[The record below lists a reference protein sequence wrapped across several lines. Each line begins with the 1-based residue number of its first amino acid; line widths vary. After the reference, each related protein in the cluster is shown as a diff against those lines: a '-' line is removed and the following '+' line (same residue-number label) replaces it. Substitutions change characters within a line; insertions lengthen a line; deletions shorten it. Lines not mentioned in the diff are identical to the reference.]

1 MLRHQPLTN
10 SSKSDMLCVD
20 LPSRKTGKNLYSHI
34 LNKKE
39 FLLLNWCLHSTD
51 SVSPCISNLN
61 WQELLDFAKRQT
73 IVGVYWQGIQRLG
86 DVANKPTEDDVMEWM
101 GAYTQIVRR
110 NAKTNDTVT
119 NLAKF
124 MQSKDIGFFV
134 FKGQTV
140 ASYYP
145 FPEMRTSGDVDFYV
159 FKKDWDR
166 AKSLLEK
173 EVTITDDHSGQHLE
187 FTKDGIPFE
196 MHYHTA
202 VFASSSK
209 QRYWD
214 ELIES
219 YFEEVLDRVVING
232 VEVPTL
238 PPTLNAIYLFIHIY
252 HHFLKEGIALRQ
264 FIDWM
269 MFFEAKHDE
278 IVVSELT
285 AKLERIGLLRAF
297 KVFGAILT
305 EILGMDKKFFPYS
318 LTDSDKMYVDKIM
331 SIVLQYG
338 NFGKYGRKEQ
348 QGGWRHSMETGLR
361 AFCHIIQFFW
371 LSPEENLF
379 WLPKLLRQSLIKNL
393 A

>member
-1 MLRHQPLTN
+1 MEETKYLEFIRWSLHHTDAAP
-10 SSKSDMLCVD
+10 SFISKID
-20 LPSRKTGKNLYSHI
+20 
-34 LNKKE
+34 
-39 FLLLNWCLHSTD
+39 
-51 SVSPCISNLN
+51 
-61 WQELLDFAKRQT
+61 WQELLSFAKKQT
-73 IVGVYWQGIQRLG
+73 IIGIYWQGIQRLG
-86 DVANKPTEDDVMEWM
+86 DVANKPSEDDVMDWM
-101 GAYTQIVRR
+101 GEYTKIVRR
-110 NAKTNDTVT
+110 NTKTDDAVAW
-119 NLAKF
+119 LANF
-124 MQSKDIGFFV
+124 MHSNDIGFFV

-145 FPEMRTSGDVDFYV
+145 TPEIRTSGDVDFYV

-187 FTKDGIPFE
+187 FTKDGITFE

-202 VFASSSK
+202 VFASGSK

-219 YFEEVLDRVVING
+219 YFNEVLDHAKIND

-238 PPTLNAIYLFIHIY
+238 PPTLNAIYLFVHIY

-285 AKLERIGLLRAF
+285 AKLERLGLLRAF
-297 KVFGAILT
+297 KAFGAVLT
-305 EILGMDKKFFPYS
+305 VVLGMETKFFPYS
-318 LTDSDKMYVDKIM
+318 LTDNDKRYVNKIM
-331 SIVLQYG
+331 AIVLRYG

-348 QGGWRHSMETGLR
+348 QGGWKHSIETGLR
-361 AFCHIIQFFW
+361 SIRHITQFFW
-371 LSPEENLF
+371 LSPAENLL
-379 WLPKLLRQSLIKNL
+379 WIPKLTIRSIDKNRH
-393 A
+393 

>member
-1 MLRHQPLTN
+1 MRISVLSKNIKFLR
-10 SSKSDMLCVD
+10 
-20 LPSRKTGKNLYSHI
+20 
-34 LNKKE
+34 
-39 FLLLNWCLHSTD
+39 WCLHPTGNDPAGISTID
-51 SVSPCISNLN
+51 
-61 WQELLDFAKRQT
+61 WQKLLSFAKKQT
-73 IVGVYWQGIQRLG
+73 IIGIYWQGIQKLG
-86 DVANKPTEDDVMEWM
+86 DVVNKPSEDDVMDWIGE
-101 GAYTQIVRR
+101 YIKIVRR
-110 NAKTNDTVT
+110 NTKTDDAVAW
-119 NLAKF
+119 LAKF
-124 MQSKDIGFFV
+124 MRSNDIGFFV

-145 FPEMRTSGDVDFYV
+145 TPEIRTSGDVDFYV

-196 MHYHTA
+196 IHYHTA
-202 VFASSSK
+202 VFASGSK

-214 ELIES
+214 ELIEN
-219 YFEEVLDRVVING
+219 YFDDVLDHVEING

-238 PPTLNAIYLFIHIY
+238 PPTLNSIYLFVHIY

-285 AKLERIGLLRAF
+285 SKLERLGLLRAF
-297 KVFGAILT
+297 KGFGSILT
-305 EILGMDKKFFPYS
+305 EVLGMDVKFFPYS
-318 LTDSDKMYVDKIM
+318 LTYRDKKYVDKIM
-331 SIVLQYG
+331 SIVLRYG

-348 QGGWRHSMETGLR
+348 QGGWKHSIETGLR
-361 AFCHIIQFFW
+361 SIRHITQFFW
-371 LSPEENLF
+371 LSPAENLL
-379 WLPKLLRQSLIKNL
+379 WIPKLTIRSIDKNRH
-393 A
+393 

>member
-1 MLRHQPLTN
+1 MEEIKYLDFIRWSLHHT
-10 SSKSDMLCVD
+10 DAA
-20 LPSRKTGKNLYSHI
+20 PS
-34 LNKKE
+34 
-39 FLLLNWCLHSTD
+39 F
-51 SVSPCISNLN
+51 ISEID
-61 WQELLDFAKRQT
+61 WQELLSFAKKQT
-73 IVGVYWQGIQRLG
+73 IIGLFWQGIQRLG
-86 DVANKPTEDDVMEWM
+86 DVANKPSEDDVMDWM
-101 GAYTQIVRR
+101 GEYTKIVRR
-110 NAKTNDTVT
+110 YTKTDDAVAW
-119 NLAKF
+119 LANF
-124 MQSKDIGFFV
+124 MRSNDIGFFV

-145 FPEMRTSGDVDFYV
+145 MPEIRTSGDVDFYV

-187 FTKDGIPFE
+187 FTKDGVPFE

-202 VFASSSK
+202 VFASGSK

-219 YFEEVLDRVVING
+219 YFNEILDHAKIND

-238 PPTLNAIYLFIHIY
+238 PPTLNSIYLFVHIY

-278 IVVSELT
+278 IVVSELS
-285 AKLERIGLLRAF
+285 AKLERLGLLRAF
-297 KVFGAILT
+297 KAFGAVLT
-305 EILGMDKKFFPYS
+305 EVLGMDEKFFPYT
-318 LTDSDKMYVDKIM
+318 LTDRDKKYVDKIM
-331 SIVLQYG
+331 AIVLRYG

-348 QGGWRHSMETGLR
+348 QSGWKHSLETGVRSLR
-361 AFCHIIQFFW
+361 HIFQFFW
-371 LSPEENLF
+371 LSPAENLLL
-379 WLPKLLRQSLIKNL
+379 LPKLLKQSLIKNTSR
-393 A
+393 

>member
-1 MLRHQPLTN
+1 MHQA
-10 SSKSDMLCVD
+10 DAA
-20 LPSRKTGKNLYSHI
+20 PS
-34 LNKKE
+34 
-39 FLLLNWCLHSTD
+39 F
-51 SVSPCISNLN
+51 ISEID
-61 WQELLDFAKRQT
+61 WQELLSFAKKQT
-73 IVGVYWQGIQRLG
+73 IIGLFWQGIQRLG
-86 DVANKPTEDDVMEWM
+86 DVANKPSEDDVMDWM
-101 GAYTQIVRR
+101 GEYTKIVRR
-110 NAKTNDTVT
+110 NTKTDDAVAW
-119 NLAKF
+119 LAKF
-124 MQSKDIGFFV
+124 MHSNDIGFFV

-145 FPEMRTSGDVDFYV
+145 IPEMRTSGDVDFYV

-187 FTKDGIPFE
+187 FTKDGITFE

-202 VFASSSK
+202 VFASGSK

-219 YFEEVLDRVVING
+219 YFNEVLDHAKIND

-238 PPTLNAIYLFIHIY
+238 PPPLNSIYLFVHIY

-278 IVVSELT
+278 IVVSELS
-285 AKLERIGLLRAF
+285 AKLERLGMLRAF
-297 KVFGAILT
+297 KAFGAILT
-305 EILGMDKKFFPYS
+305 EVLGMDEKFFPYT
-318 LTDSDKMYVDKIM
+318 LTDRDKKYVDKIM
-331 SIVLQYG
+331 AIVLRYG

-348 QGGWRHSMETGLR
+348 QSGWKHSLETGVRSLR
-361 AFCHIIQFFW
+361 HIFQFFW
-371 LSPEENLF
+371 LSPAENLL
-379 WLPKLLRQSLIKNL
+379 WIPKLTIRSIDKNRH
-393 A
+393 

>member
-1 MLRHQPLTN
+1 MEETKYLEFIRWSLRQT
-10 SSKSDMLCVD
+10 DAA
-20 LPSRKTGKNLYSHI
+20 PS
-34 LNKKE
+34 
-39 FLLLNWCLHSTD
+39 
-51 SVSPCISNLN
+51 CISEID
-61 WQELLDFAKRQT
+61 WQELLAFAKKQT
-73 IVGVYWQGIQRLG
+73 IIGIYWQGIQRLG
-86 DVANKPTEDDVMEWM
+86 DVVNKLSEDEVMDWM
-101 GAYTQIVRR
+101 GEYTKIVRR
-110 NAKTNDTVT
+110 NTKTDDAVAW
-119 NLAKF
+119 LAKF
-124 MQSKDIGFFV
+124 MRSNDIGFFV

-145 FPEMRTSGDVDFYV
+145 TPEIRTSGDVDFYV

-187 FTKDGIPFE
+187 FTKDGVPFE

-202 VFASSSK
+202 VFASGSK

-219 YFEEVLDRVVING
+219 YFNEVLDHAKIND

-238 PPTLNAIYLFIHIY
+238 PPTLNSIYLFVHIY

-285 AKLERIGLLRAF
+285 AKLERLGLLRAF
-297 KVFGAILT
+297 KALGSILT
-305 EILGMDKKFFPYS
+305 EVLGMDVKFFPYS
-318 LTDSDKMYVDKIM
+318 LTYRDKKYVDKIM
-331 SIVLQYG
+331 SIVLRYG

-348 QGGWRHSMETGLR
+348 QGGWKHSLETGVRSLR
-361 AFCHIIQFFW
+361 HIFQFFW
-371 LSPEENLF
+371 LSPAENLLL
-379 WLPKLLRQSLIKNL
+379 LPKLLKQSLIKNTSR
-393 A
+393 

>member
-1 MLRHQPLTN
+1 MAGTLGVCQ
-10 SSKSDMLCVD
+10 K
-20 LPSRKTGKNLYSHI
+20 
-34 LNKKE
+34 
-39 FLLLNWCLHSTD
+39 
-51 SVSPCISNLN
+51 
-61 WQELLDFAKRQT
+61 QT
-73 IVGVYWQGIQRLG
+73 IVGICWQGIQRLG
-86 DVANKPTEDDVMEWM
+86 DVANKPTEDAVMDWM
-101 GAYTQIVRR
+101 GEYTKIVRQ
-110 NAKTNDTVT
+110 NTKTNEAVA

-134 FKGQTV
+134 FKGQTI

-145 FPEMRTSGDVDFYV
+145 FPEIRTSGDVDFYV

-173 EVTITDDHSGQHLE
+173 GVTITDDHSGQHLE

-202 VFASSSK
+202 AFASSSE

-219 YFEEVLDRVVING
+219 YFEEVLDHVVING

-238 PPTLNAIYLFIHIY
+238 PPTLNAIYLFVHIY

-278 IVVSELT
+278 IIVSELT
-285 AKLERIGLLRAF
+285 AKLERLSLLRAF
-297 KVFGAILT
+297 KAFGAILT
-305 EILGMDKKFFPYS
+305 EVLGMGTKFFPYS
-318 LTDSDKMYVDKIM
+318 LTDRDKKYVFKIM
-331 SIVLQYG
+331 SIALRYG

-348 QGGWRHSMETGLR
+348 QGGWKHSMETGLR
-361 AFCHIIQFFW
+361 AFRHIIRFFW
-371 LSPEENLF
+371 LSPAENLL
-379 WLPKLLRQSLIKNL
+379 WIPRQIKHSLIRNFSR
-393 A
+393 

>member
-1 MLRHQPLTN
+1 MEETKYLEFIRWSLRQT
-10 SSKSDMLCVD
+10 DAA
-20 LPSRKTGKNLYSHI
+20 PS
-34 LNKKE
+34 
-39 FLLLNWCLHSTD
+39 
-51 SVSPCISNLN
+51 CISDID
-61 WQELLDFAKRQT
+61 WQGLLAFAKKQT
-73 IVGVYWQGIQRLG
+73 IIGIYWQGIQRLE
-86 DVANKPTEDDVMEWM
+86 DVVNKPTEDEVMDWM
-101 GAYTQIVRR
+101 GEYAKIVRR
-110 NAKTNDTVT
+110 NTKTDDAVAW
-119 NLAKF
+119 LAKS
-124 MQSKDIGFFV
+124 MHSNDIGFFV

-145 FPEMRTSGDVDFYV
+145 MPEIRTSGDVDFYL

-173 EVTITDDHSGQHLE
+173 EVTITDEHSGQHLE
-187 FTKDGIPFE
+187 FTKDGVPFE

-202 VFASSSK
+202 VFASGSK

-219 YFEEVLDRVVING
+219 YFNEVLDHAKIND

-238 PPTLNAIYLFIHIY
+238 PPTLNAIYLFVHIY

-285 AKLERIGLLRAF
+285 AKLKRLGLLRAF
-297 KVFGAILT
+297 KAFGAVLT
-305 EILGMDKKFFPYS
+305 EVLGMETKYFPYS
-318 LTDSDKMYVDKIM
+318 LTDNDKKYVDRILA
-331 SIVLQYG
+331 IVLRYG

-348 QGGWRHSMETGLR
+348 QGGWKHSIETGLR
-361 AFCHIIQFFW
+361 SFRHITQFFW
-371 LSPEENLF
+371 LSPAENLL
-379 WLPKLLRQSLIKNL
+379 WIPMLIKHSLIKN
-393 A
+393 ASH